1 MLTEIRDRSSG
12 WFAWIIAGLIIIP
25 MAFWGV
31 HEYAG
36 SSPEPAIVTVGEQK
50 ITQRQFQAQLN
61 TAQQQQRQAMGERAN
76 NELLNSDFF
85 KQTVLQRMVNSAM
98 IEQVAEQQNY
108 QIGDEQLADFIK
120 QSDFFQ
126 VDGKFDQTAYE
137 RYIQST
143 RYSKTQFENRV
154 RDDNRI
160 GQVMSG
166 YQNSAI
172 VLPEEV
178 KQLLAIQAE
187 KRTFDIITLKQKDY
201 VEGVSVSEQE
211 ISDYYT
217 ENDQQFLD
225 PEKMS
230 INFVELD
237 INQIL
242 NEIEVDEDEIRAYY
256 DENADSYISQETRKT
271 RHILISTNDGEDE
284 AQQKAKADGLV
295 EQLRA
300 GSDFALLAKE
310 YSDDTGSAS
319 NGGDL
324 GVVEKGQMVAEF
336 EEATFALEQG
346 KISDPVKSQFGYH
359 IIQVEKI
366 NLPVQQSFDDVKF
379 DIEQEEKERQA
390 EELLISRVDELRN
403 LAYEQPESL
412 DAIAEELSLKVQR
425 TALFDRNSGAGV
437 ANFASVR
444 QAAFTEEILEDE
456 VNSEPLEVAEGR
468 YIVLR
473 KREHKP
479 SQPKALETVSEQI
492 KTLLTNDKAAQAA
505 EQAGAS
511 LLSKAEVN
519 WQSLVD
525 DETLSINTHT
535 VALAD
540 NDRKVTPEVL
550 RKISTLRLDNA
561 TQKLDS
567 IVSRNGDFNIVRLT
581 KIEPGDVNSVSEQV
595 KESTRRLLATRNG
608 QSLAAGYLDTLRDQF
623 KPEIDENLL

>member
-187 KRTFDIITLKQKDY
+187 KRTFDIVTLKQKDY

-310 YSDDTGSAS
+310 YSDDTGSAN

-336 EEATFALEQG
+336 EEATFALERG

-366 NLPVQQSFDDVKF
+366 NSPVQQSFDDVKF

-412 DAIAEELSLKVQR
+412 DAVAEGLSLKVQR